1 MKDGVGARM
10 LREEWGRSDGVIDRR
25 VFAGRRVSAG
35 GNGVVSGSEVR
46 RIRAGMDSRSEE
58 I

>member
-25 VFAGRRVSAG
+25 VFVGRRVSAS

-46 RIRAGMDSRSEE
+46 RIRAGIDSRSEE